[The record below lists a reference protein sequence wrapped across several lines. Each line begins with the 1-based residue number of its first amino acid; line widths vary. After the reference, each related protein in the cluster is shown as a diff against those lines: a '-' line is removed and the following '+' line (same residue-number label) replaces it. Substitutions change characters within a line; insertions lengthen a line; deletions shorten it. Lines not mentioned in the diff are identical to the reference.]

1 MERPVIK
8 QIMILQTRGLLL
20 ALWTLEP
27 SRVPVETQATIQSK
41 WYIRCRILAWK
52 NECRLKTPKIKAQKF
67 EDPAIKEMYQKVI
80 EEKTSEISLENR
92 DKDTVDKIWKTLKYT
107 LMNAATE
114 ILGYEAET

>member
-1 MERPVIK
+1 
-8 QIMILQTRGLLL
+8 
-20 ALWTLEP
+20 
-27 SRVPVETQATIQSK
+27 
-41 WYIRCRILAWK
+41 
-52 NECRLKTPKIKAQKF
+52 
-67 EDPAIKEMYQKVI
+67 MYQKVI